1 MNREFTRKELYDLV
15 WSQPMKTVAA
25 SVGISDVQALQEGQH
40 SRSHARL
47 LGTEAGR

>member
-25 SVGISDVQALQEGQH
+25 SV
-40 SRSHARL
+40 
-47 LGTEAGR
+47 AGYR